1 MGNSISKN
9 RCSSKQIFTISEC
22 QNSPISDVN
31 KSNNDFGDG
40 LKGEEV
46 KREISKINNLNEK
59 NKLNNLNNTFQQI
72 SKLLTNLEA
81 KNQLV
86 MKDLSEI
93 RNTMNNLSEM
103 KRLPVDDTPEVRNE
117 DGATHRRERRR

>member
-1 MGNSISKN
+1 MKPEGSGKGSALIMDSG
-9 RCSSKQIFTISEC
+9 
-22 QNSPISDVN
+22 DV
-31 KSNNDFGDG
+31 KGD
-40 LKGEEV
+40 EV
-46 KREISKINNLNEK
+46 KRELTKINNLNEK

-86 MKDLSEI
+86 MKGLVKGSGTALNILYSDLSEI

-103 KRLPVDDTPEVRNE
+103 KRLPANDEPEVRNE
-117 DGATHRRERRR
+117 DGATHRRERRRAFVAA